1 VVSCYESICR
11 VHIKPTLGRAKL
23 QTLTSDHLRA
33 LYRDK
38 PDAALAP
45 RTVNYMHVT
54 LHKALNGAVS
64 DGLVPKN
71 VASAVKSPRPKK
83 PEIHPLA
90 REQARILL
98 EAARREDDRFEA
110 LYVVALHC
118 VRAATRTQMGGRE
131 SGRRDARREAHA
143 LGDAHG
149 LQVRASQKRQRR
161 SVKLSGGP

>member
-1 VVSCYESICR
+1 MRCEKDGRPARDKVSVGMVSCYESICR

-23 QTLTSDHLRA
+23 QTPTSDHLRA

-38 PDAALAP
+38 LDAGFAP
-45 RTVNYMHVT
+45 CTVNYMHVT
-54 LHKALNGAVS
+54 LHKALNDAVS

-71 VASAVKSPRPKK
+71 VASAVKSPRPEK

-118 VRAATRTQMGGRE
+118 VRASYSDSDGRT
-131 SGRRDARREAHA
+131 
-143 LGDAHG
+143 
-149 LQVRASQKRQRR
+149 
-161 SVKLSGGP
+161 